1 MGAYLVFQFS
11 WWAYL
16 LVKLNTELQRQ
27 HLPDARPLNRWSM
40 MILGEGAVFLGL
52 LMLGLWFVWQG
63 IQKDQTQARHERN
76 FLLAVTHELKTPI
89 AAIRLA
95 IDTLRRS
102 EQPTPELRAELFDEA
117 HAGTRRLER
126 RIDDIL
132 QSTRLQR
139 GEALDIAPLDVE
151 EVVQEVIRRA
161 SIGPYAGRA
170 VEVHHHGDPQG
181 LVDGDER
188 ALGLAWGNILENA
201 FKYSPSHEPV
211 HIHIRPEPRRIRVS
225 FDDGGEGIPSD
236 KRREVVKKFRRLEDE
251 IRRKSEGT
259 GLGLYLA
266 DSIFRLH
273 RGQLTLSHSKRGGT
287 VVETM
292 LPLS

>member
-16 LVKLNTELQRQ
+16 LVKLNAELQRQ
-27 HLPDARPLNRWSM
+27 HSPDARPFDRWSM
-40 MILGEGAVFLGL
+40 MIVGEGIVFMGL
-52 LMLGLWFVWQG
+52 LMLGFWFVWRG
-63 IQKDQTQARHERN
+63 IRKDQIQARHERN

-102 EQPTPELRAELFDEA
+102 GKASDETRDDLFAEA
-117 HAGTRRLER
+117 QAGTKRLER

-151 EVVQEVIRRA
+151 EVLNDVIRRGC
-161 SIGPYAGRA
+161 IGPYAGRT
-170 VEVHHHGDPQG
+170 VDVHHHGDPQG

-201 FKYSPSHEPV
+201 FKYSPDDEPV
-211 HIHIRPEPRRIRVS
+211 HIHIWPEPHRIRVA
-225 FDDGGEGIPSD
+225 FDDGGTGIPSHQ
-236 KRREVVKKFRRLEDE
+236 RREVIKKFRRLEDE
-251 IRRKSEGT
+251 IRRKTDGT

-273 RGQLTLSHSKRGGT
+273 RGQLTLSHSQRGGT
-287 VVETM
+287 VVETV
-292 LPLS
+292 LPLV